1 MKQFEIGKTYQTR
14 SICDS
19 NCIISI
25 TVTGRTASTITVNE
39 SGEIKKLRI
48 SKKYSG
54 FRNAETVLPWGS
66 YSMAPVISAE

>member
-48 SKKYSG
+48 SKKYSE

-66 YSMAPVISAE
+66 YSMAPMISAE